1 MSDTSLKEKTAKGLF
16 WGGFSNGIQQLLN
29 LGFGIVL
36 ARLLDASDYGM
47 DQETAYR
54 TMACFAAGMYRGS
67 VCGCVTAA
75 LAVLGLAYGFSD
87 TKDRER
93 EIFGT
98 KIAEEFVDRFQERME
113 GKFNCAD
120 ILENNINTAE
130 GMASIR
136 REGMIK
142 KKCTQAIQTSI

>member
-1 MSDTSLKEKTAKGLF
+1 MSYEEKVYTKLKQHYHCAQAIFATY
-16 WGGFSNGIQQLLN
+16 
-29 LGFGIVL
+29 
-36 ARLLDASDYGM
+36 ASDYGM

-98 KIAEEFVDRFQERME
+98 KIAEDPSEVKPLMRIMRPQEASANSSFTTSFSRGR
-113 GKFNCAD
+113 GK
-120 ILENNINTAE
+120 
-130 GMASIR
+130 
-136 REGMIK
+136 
-142 KKCTQAIQTSI
+142 